1 MEEQYKILLNH
12 LYKVEGGVLHRNSE
26 EFDIT
31 NAYGIYRHFH
41 PKAEIFTYID
51 TIASSVT
58 RAPSNKWTKEQIVA
72 INKLIDKNKELELSY
87 RFYRE
92 YFKSLNIVQ
101 FPPSLV
107 LSIVDC
113 FTNTQVGTYKAIQE
127 ALNDCHKYGLFKHT
141 PISKT
146 ILPNKDDILLVDG
159 KFGNGSK
166 AAMKDFVNR
175 YKGSYEP
182 SSWKDELIFKNCMLL
197 YMKTHYA
204 ELVLGNSNHTPN
216 LRGWNHR
223 MENAQ
228 HV

>member
-1 MEEQYKILLNH
+1 M
-12 LYKVEGGVLHRNSE
+12 
-26 EFDIT
+26 
-31 NAYGIYRHFH
+31 
-41 PKAEIFTYID
+41 
-51 TIASSVT
+51 
-58 RAPSNKWTKEQIVA
+58 
-72 INKLIDKNKELELSY
+72 
-87 RFYRE
+87 
-92 YFKSLNIVQ
+92 
-101 FPPSLV
+101 V

-182 SSWKDELIFKNCMLL
+182 SSWKDEIIFKNCMLL
-197 YMKTHYA
+197 YMKSHYA
-204 ELVLGNSNHTPN
+204 ELVLGNSIHTPN